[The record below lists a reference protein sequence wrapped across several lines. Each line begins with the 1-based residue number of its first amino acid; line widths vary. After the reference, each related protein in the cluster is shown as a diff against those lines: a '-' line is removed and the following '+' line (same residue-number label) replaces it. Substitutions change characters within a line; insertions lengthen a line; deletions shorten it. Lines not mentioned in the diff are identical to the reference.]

1 MFTSTRIRN
10 FVRCGIGGLVLFFAA
25 TPALA
30 QAPKALTLS
39 AGAIGQTWYMLA
51 AYLGEDLKK
60 SFPDTQVTVMG
71 GGGVANINL
80 LSQGTVDFGM
90 TSTDLY
96 YAALKGRKPY
106 KKAHTDILA
115 VANIE
120 ALSAFYFMVDASKN
134 LKSIPEFVQKK
145 TPLRIC
151 TFKKTGPPAVSAL
164 RLFAEMGVSEK
175 DIVDWGGKIN
185 FMSWQDCVSL
195 FRDGHVDAMVGGTGL
210 PSPFH
215 AEVASIRKVDLLP
228 VPGDVVQKLV
238 DKYGYIRVTIPKGTY
253 GVAKE
258 DIPVFGWTGY
268 ILTRS
273 QTPDKVVY
281 DLTKLMYENAAHIRQ
296 LHKAFRNFNP
306 KQMHTDIPGP
316 LHPGAARFYR
326 EKGLIK

>member
-1 MFTSTRIRN
+1 MFTSIKTRN
-10 FVRCGIGGLVLFFAA
+10 FVRRGALGLVLLFAA
-25 TPALA
+25 CSVLA

-60 SFPDTQVTVMG
+60 SFPDTQITVMG

-96 YAALKGRKPY
+96 FAALKGRKPY
-106 KKAHTDILA
+106 KKIHDDILA

-134 LKSIPEFVQKK
+134 LKSIAEFAQKRM
-145 TPLRIC
+145 PLRIC

-195 FRDGHVDAMVGGTGL
+195 FRDGHIDAMVGGTGL

-228 VPGDVVQKLV
+228 VPADIVQKLV
-238 DKYGYIRVTIPKGTY
+238 EKYGYIKVTIPKGTY

-268 ILTRS
+268 ILTRRE
-273 QTPDKVVY
+273 TPDQVVY
-281 DLTKLMYENAAHIRQ
+281 DLTKTMYENAAHIRQ
-296 LHKAFRNFNP
+296 LHASFRNFNP
-306 KQMHTDIPGP
+306 KLMHTDIPGP

>member
-1 MFTSTRIRN
+1 MFTSIKTRN
-10 FVRCGIGGLVLFFAA
+10 FLGRGAVALVLLAA
-25 TPALA
+25 VHSVPA
-30 QAPKALTLS
+30 QEPKALTFS

-60 SFPDTQVTVMG
+60 AFPDTQVTVMG

-80 LSQGTVDFGM
+80 LSQGTIDFGM

-96 YAALKGRKPY
+96 FAALKGRKPY
-106 KKAHTDILA
+106 KKPHPDIMG

-120 ALSAFYFMVDASKN
+120 ALSAFYFMVDASKG
-134 LKSIPEFVQKK
+134 LKSISEFIQKK
-145 TPLRIC
+145 MPLRIC

-195 FRDGHVDAMVGGTGL
+195 FRDGHIDAMVGGTGL

-228 VPGDVVQKLV
+228 VPANVVQKLV
-238 DKYGYIRVTIPKGTY
+238 DKYGYIKVTIPKGTY
-253 GVAKE
+253 GVAKK

-268 ILTRS
+268 ILTRRE
-273 QTPDKVVY
+273 TPDKVVY
-281 DLTKLMYENAAHIRQ
+281 DLTKMMYENAAHIRQ
-296 LHKAFRNFNP
+296 LHASFRNFNP
-306 KQMHTDIPGP
+306 KLMPTDIPGP

-326 EKGLIK
+326 EKGLLK